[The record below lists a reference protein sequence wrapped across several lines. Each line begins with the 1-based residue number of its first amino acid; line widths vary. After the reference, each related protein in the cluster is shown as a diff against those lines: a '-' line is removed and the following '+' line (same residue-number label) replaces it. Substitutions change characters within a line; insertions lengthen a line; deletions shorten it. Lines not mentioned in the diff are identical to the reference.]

1 LTMSSPAPTS
11 TTTAA
16 RLREIMA
23 EVLDIDPV
31 QIDEGFAR
39 DDSSSWDSLGHLR
52 LITALEEAFG
62 TRFTMKEVGE
72 LDRFSKL
79 LARLQ

>member
-1 LTMSSPAPTS
+1 MSSPAS
-11 TTTAA
+11 TDT

-23 EVLDIDPV
+23 EVLDLDPV
-31 QIDEGFAR
+31 RIDESFAR
-39 DDSSSWDSLGHLR
+39 GGAPSWDSLAHLR

-62 TRFTMKEVGE
+62 MRFTMKEVGE

-79 LARLQ
+79 RDRLSAL

>member
-1 LTMSSPAPTS
+1 MSSPAS
-11 TTTAA
+11 TDT

-23 EVLDIDPV
+23 EVLDLDPAR
-31 QIDEGFAR
+31 IDESFVRGGAP
-39 DDSSSWDSLGHLR
+39 SWDSLAHLR

-62 TRFTMKEVGE
+62 MRFTMKEVGE

-79 LARLQ
+79 RDRLSAL